1 MLDRKDFKSP
11 VGFDT
16 TEGYRFITTIL
27 EQTNSLIENALEM
40 ELRSCNLSVAQ
51 FRILSLLASVGEEG
65 STIEGMSV
73 LMIRKLNTISTM
85 VNNMEKQ
92 GLVRR
97 VKRGRKQK
105 SRIYITAQGRDLF
118 EQQLHTDALETIL
131 SVLSEKEQE
140 DFLYLLFKIRDSA
153 EESLGLKFKPIF
165 LHDE

>member
-11 VGFDT
+11 VEFNT

-27 EQTNSLIENALEM
+27 EQTNSLIENALEL
-40 ELRSCNLSVAQ
+40 ELRPHNLSVAQ

-97 VKRGRKQK
+97 VKNGRKQK
-105 SRIYITAQGRDLF
+105 SRIYITEQGRTLF
-118 EQQLHTDALETIL
+118 EQQLHTDALEAIL
-131 SVLSEKEQE
+131 STLSKQEQE

-165 LHDE
+165 LHD